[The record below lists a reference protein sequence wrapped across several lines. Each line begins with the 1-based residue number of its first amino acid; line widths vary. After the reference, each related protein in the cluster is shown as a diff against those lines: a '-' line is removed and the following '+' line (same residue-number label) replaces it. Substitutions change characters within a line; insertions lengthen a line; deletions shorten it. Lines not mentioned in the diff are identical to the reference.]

1 MNKGLFSIVSI
12 ALLFLFS
19 LGCKRAPEYFVAGDS
34 GQWKIIELN
43 ETTTDKQKWQTV
55 VDIVATK
62 LDIETLDET
71 SGYIR
76 TGWKIGY
83 GFTPGDST
91 YNIYRVRATIK
102 FEPGF
107 KRIRI
112 KTEAIYNNVTG
123 FDNRLLND
131 IVQDIQGRLGRTVK

>member
-1 MNKGLFSIVSI
+1 MRSLAFVLLAVFLGGVSI
-12 ALLFLFS
+12 
-19 LGCKRAPEYFVAGDS
+19 GCVRPPEFFVKGDS
-34 GQWKIIELN
+34 GEWKIVDLKDESDQKN
-43 ETTTDKQKWQTV
+43 KWQTV

-83 GFTPGDST
+83 SFRRGEKSFDV
-91 YNIYRVRATIK
+91 YRVRATVK

-107 KRIRI
+107 KRVRIR
-112 KTEAIYNNVTG
+112 TEAIYNNMDG

-131 IVQDIQGRLGRTVK
+131 IYQDIQGRLGRTVK

>member
-1 MNKGLFSIVSI
+1 MKKTILS
-12 ALLFLFS
+12 ALLLSTSIFI
-19 LGCKRAPEYFVAGDS
+19 GCKKAPEFFVKGDL
-34 GQWKIIELN
+34 GEWKIIEIKE
-43 ETTTDKQKWQTV
+43 ETDQKHKWQTV

-62 LDIETLDET
+62 LDIETLDEA

-83 GFTPGDST
+83 GFRRGEKSFDV
-91 YNIYRVRATIK
+91 YRVRATIK

-112 KTEAIYNNVTG
+112 KTEAIWNNVEG

-131 IVQDIQGRLGRTVK
+131 IYQDIQGRLGRTVK

>member
-1 MNKGLFSIVSI
+1 MRSLLLGLATILMCAST
-12 ALLFLFS
+12 A
-19 LGCKRAPEYFVAGDS
+19 CMRAPQYFVKGDL
-34 GQWKIIELN
+34 GEWKIVDLKE
-43 ETTTDKQKWQTV
+43 ESDQKVKWQTV

-76 TGWKIGY
+76 TGWKVGY
-83 GFTPGDST
+83 GFRRDEKGFDV
-91 YNIYRVRATIK
+91 YRVRATIK

-112 KTEAIYNNVTG
+112 KTEAIYNNVDG

-131 IVQDIQGRLGRTVK
+131 IYQDIQGRLGRTVK

>member
-1 MNKGLFSIVSI
+1 MSFSFFI
-12 ALLFLFS
+12 L
-19 LGCKRAPEYFVAGDS
+19 LGCARAPEYFVAGDS
-34 GQWKIIELN
+34 GEWKIIEINDSVN
-43 ETTTDKQKWQTV
+43 EKQKWQTV

-83 GFTPGDST
+83 GFSQGDKSFNT
-91 YNIYRVRATIK
+91 YRVRATIK

-107 KRIRI
+107 KRLRI
-112 KTEAIYNNVTG
+112 KTEAIYNNVSG
-123 FDNRLLND
+123 LDNRLLND
-131 IVQDIQGRLGRTVK
+131 VVQDVQGRLGRTVK